1 MKIKTSD
8 MLLFAKRNILTFFRD
23 KTSVF
28 FSFLSALI
36 IIMLYVLFLGDML
49 VNQFH
54 SFGQDARFIVNS
66 WIMAGVISV
75 TSITSAMGAFD
86 PMVNDKS
93 NKILKDFYAAP
104 VKRRDIAAGYIIGA
118 YVTGVIMT
126 AVALVF
132 GEIYIVAYGGK
143 LLPFAGYI
151 KILGVILI
159 SVLVNASMMFFIV
172 SFIRS
177 AAAFAT
183 VNTIVGTLI
192 GFLTGVYLP
201 IGQLPDEIGT
211 VVKIIPTSHSA
222 VLLRQIM
229 MNDTLLQAAGG
240 NEQALAQFKSDMG
253 INFSAFGTT
262 LTPVQHILYLSIA
275 AALFI
280 ALSVI
285 RISGKEKS

>member
-1 MKIKTSD
+1 
-8 MLLFAKRNILTFFRD
+8 MLLFAKRNILAFFRD
-23 KTSVF
+23 KASVF
-28 FSFLSALI
+28 FSLLSALI
-36 IIMLYVLFLGDML
+36 VIMLYVLFLGDML
-49 VNQFH
+49 VNQFD

-66 WIMAGVISV
+66 WIMAGIISV

-86 PMVNDKS
+86 SMVNDKS

-126 AVALVF
+126 TLALVF
-132 GEIYIVAYGGK
+132 GEIYILAYGGR

-151 KILGVILI
+151 KIFGVILL
-159 SVLVNASMMFFIV
+159 SVFVNASMMFFIV

-183 VNTIVGTLI
+183 VSAILGALV

-201 IGQLPDEIGT
+201 IGQLPSAIGT
-211 VVKIIPTSHSA
+211 VVKIIPVSHSA

-229 MNDTLLQAAGG
+229 MNDTLLQVAGG
-240 NEQALAQFKSDMG
+240 NEQALTQFKSNMG

-262 LTPVQHILYLSIA
+262 LTPVQHILYLLIA
-275 AALFI
+275 AASFM

-285 RISGKEKS
+285 RVSGKEKS